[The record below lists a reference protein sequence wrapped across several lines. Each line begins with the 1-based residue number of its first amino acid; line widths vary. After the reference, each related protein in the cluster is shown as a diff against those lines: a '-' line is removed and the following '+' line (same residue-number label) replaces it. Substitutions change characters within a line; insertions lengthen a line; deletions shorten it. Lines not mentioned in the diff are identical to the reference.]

1 MCIRDSKAAYHIGFK
16 TSQSSMLLR
25 PFVQRSVFTI
35 SLLQDNPFKGTDNSG
50 PTVLHDV
57 LILLNKELACH
68 SYDSIGKNISNHYA
82 EIRLKEIGGPLSMEE
97 LSDPQIFGD
106 VEKIANGPAKSFE
119 NMVSDYSWNS
129 DMSQREQLLEMIE
142 ENYQNKVPPELKEI
156 YEKCFVKATDQ
167 LKNPKVELSSSGSLA
182 ARFLVFDLFD
192 EY

>member
-1 MCIRDSKAAYHIGFK
+1 
-16 TSQSSMLLR
+16 
-25 PFVQRSVFTI
+25 
-35 SLLQDNPFKGTDNSG
+35 
-50 PTVLHDV
+50 
-57 LILLNKELACH
+57 
-68 SYDSIGKNISNHYA
+68 
-82 EIRLKEIGGPLSMEE
+82 MEE